1 MNFDTTLSTARTR
14 AEKQDVNINVN
25 EELKALEDNYGPHF
39 AKKKYEYEN
48 LLPNEG
54 FYDSSEEM
62 LSRREKYIQDCEAEI
77 HALST
82 EVAMLSDEIEE
93 LKSNTTL
100 DDFEKHLKGASWN
113 LNRIATVLEQANS
126 HNAFDSIVDQ
136 LRAKGS
142 K

>member
-1 MNFDTTLSTARTR
+1 MNFDTKLSTARTR

-25 EELKALEDNYGPHF
+25 KELKALEDHYGPHF
-39 AKKKYEYEN
+39 AKTKYEYEN

-62 LSRREKYIQDCEAEI
+62 LSRREKYIRDCEFEI

-82 EVAMLSDEIEE
+82 EVTMLSDEIEE

-100 DDFEKHLKGASWN
+100 DQFEKHLKGVSWN

-126 HNAFDSIVDQ
+126 HNAVDSIVNQ